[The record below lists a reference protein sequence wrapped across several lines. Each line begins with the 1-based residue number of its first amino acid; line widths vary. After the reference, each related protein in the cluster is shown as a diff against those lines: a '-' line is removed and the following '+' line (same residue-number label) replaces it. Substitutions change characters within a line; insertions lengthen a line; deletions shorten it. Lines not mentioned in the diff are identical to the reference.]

1 MFVIRNDP
9 IKYFKAQG
17 IQWYIPNSAAPPF
30 VILRSAATLFF
41 YRSLLFRHQIRA
53 GRLKVGSLRM

>member
-41 YRSLLFRHQIRA
+41 IALYFLDTKFA
-53 GRLKVGSLRM
+53 PVGLKWVH

>member
-30 VILRSAATLFF
+30 VILRSAATLFL
-41 YRSLLFRHQIRA
+41 SLSTF
-53 GRLKVGSLRM
+53 